1 MLLRILLTTLIG
13 IFSGIIGGATG
24 LGGTFIMLPSIILL
38 NIIPDYKTAVGTI
51 LLSML
56 PPISLFAV
64 TDYYNRKKVDI
75 LIAVIL
81 CVSYMLSANY
91 GAILNNYFS
100 DKVLKY
106 FTALMF
112 FIISLYFLWTG
123 HTGK

>member
-1 MLLRILLTTLIG
+1 MLLRILLSVLIG
-13 IFSGIIGGATG
+13 VFSGIIGGAIG
-24 LGGTFIMLPSIILL
+24 LGGSFIMLPSIILL

-64 TDYYNRKKVDI
+64 ADYYNRKKVDV
-75 LIAVIL
+75 LIAIIL

-91 GAILNNYFS
+91 GANLNNYFS

-106 FTALMF
+106 FTAFMF
-112 FIISLYFLWTG
+112 FTISLYFLWTG
-123 HTGK
+123 HASK